1 MGVRRERKREIT
13 LELETKE
20 ERDRR
25 ERSKGGRVKTGEEG
39 EMPGGSGGSAFQH
52 KACTSQFLSLPGCGT
67 VGRSPDLPLPWFAHL

>member
-20 ERDRR
+20 ETGGREARR
-25 ERSKGGRVKTGEEG
+25 GRVKTREEG